1 MSREAALLGLLAD
14 LATDRDAL
22 IAQRDALKAE
32 NDQLRQALNE
42 ATAPTNPGFEVDDTP
57 GHPGVAI

>member
-1 MSREAALLGLLAD
+1 MNRESALLGLLAD

-32 NDQLRQALNE
+32 NEQLRQALAQA
-42 ATAPTNPGFEVDDTP
+42 ATDAAD
-57 GHPGVAI
+57 